1 MTKNLVSG
9 LILAS
14 LAQIWAT
21 KIFPWILPLL
31 DVRRCCKLSLY
42 AISRKTN
49 EKNLRKWQKTL
60 FQAWFWPLWP
70 KFGPKNFFSWILSLL
85 DVRHCCKLSAY
96 VISGKTKEQ
105 YLRKWQRPSFGSNFG
120 PLGPNSG
127 CQNFSSKIWLCQ
139 SLDVMVSYHHVQ
151 YQKKL
156 MNKSC
161 ETLVTDGRTDRQ
173 TGTRVIW

>member
-60 FQAWFWPLWP
+60 FQAWFWLLWP

-127 CQNFSSKIWLCQ
+127 CHFFPKNLVLSATRCHGQLSSCTISEKTNDPILR
-139 SLDVMVSYHHVQ
+139 
-151 YQKKL
+151 KL
-156 MNKSC
+156 SDGQ
-161 ETLVTDGRTDRQ
+161 TDG
-173 TGTRVIW
+173 